1 MGRIKIILIFAIIA
15 IAVVAVWQVGTC
27 TVENALLQ
35 GDMHDLSTQVGVA
48 AAYNSPKTDDDFR
61 AAVIKKA
68 KERGIELQPNQ
79 VTVTRPEAGGQTP
92 MYLAA
97 DYTVTVQLPR
107 YSFVMRFTPSSTK
120 QFF

>member
-15 IAVVAVWQVGTC
+15 IAVVAAWQVGTC
-27 TVENALLQ
+27 TVEN
-35 GDMHDLSTQVGVA
+35 
-48 AAYNSPKTDDDFR
+48 
-61 AAVIKKA
+61 
-68 KERGIELQPNQ
+68 GIELQPNQ

-107 YSFVMRFTPSSTK
+107 YSFVMRFTPTSTK